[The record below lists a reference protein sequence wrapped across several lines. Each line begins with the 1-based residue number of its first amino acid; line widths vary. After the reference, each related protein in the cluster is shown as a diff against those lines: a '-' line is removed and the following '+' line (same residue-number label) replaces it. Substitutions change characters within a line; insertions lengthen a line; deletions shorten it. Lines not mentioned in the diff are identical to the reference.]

1 LHRSFLT
8 DIIDASIGLLAS
20 GPLKS
25 GAENKPTIWF
35 SILQESVMIPVLNDT
50 NEDENVCSQTSSQI
64 SNVRFASEAES
75 RSGSRTTNDFEL
87 LAMPMFA
94 SVSDRFR

>member
-1 LHRSFLT
+1 VPRINQQSGLAFFKK
-8 DIIDASIGLLAS
+8 ASR
-20 GPLKS
+20 
-25 GAENKPTIWF
+25 
-35 SILQESVMIPVLNDT
+35 VLSET

-75 RSGSRTTNDFEL
+75 RSGSRTTNDFEK